1 MKGQIIKEVKPF
13 TKEQAEF
20 FPKNYN
26 MGASSEE
33 LAEKERKNES
43 RKESKENKRF

>member
-1 MKGQIIKEVKPF
+1 
-13 TKEQAEF
+13 
-20 FPKNYN
+20 